1 METTRQNHLYTTTT
15 TTNGHY
21 ERNNNNYNSSSSSL
35 NQSRSKDGGGGGNSS
50 AVMARAREYNRMI
63 EDQNQNTNN
72 VKKKTTIPYQQ
83 QEEEEEEEED
93 HAVVTPEL
101 LVDAL
106 SGHEDGLLAIA
117 ERLMEH
123 YDEGYDAMGEA
134 IIDAFAD
141 VQKLFQHVVEAA
153 HMEGAAYEAERK
165 EEELQKF
172 KQQHGLLSDNNH
184 HHHDRGTN
192 HTTTGTNTTAMNHTT
207 TTNNNS
213 SSYRNSS
220 RNNNASPTPPHRH
233 EEFIDED
240 VRELLQQ
247 ALNQS
252 INIQKK
258 EQLMDIYENACNS
271 ASALLPVDSDHRGR
285 LQLSISRS
293 EGMSPDRACTILKY
307 AMEDV
312 LRSHAPRDNIPE
324 SQRGDCVLEKTVT
337 PSLNN
342 LVEEMKDILSAP
354 VYQDS
359 PIQSVAPQFFSE
371 LDVMQKK
378 HQSME
383 ERLEH
388 KLASLKAEFLL
399 AREVR
404 YYYHYF

>member
-1 METTRQNHLYTTTT
+1 MATTRQNHLYYE
-15 TTNGHY
+15 TNNGRH
-21 ERNNNNYNSSSSSL
+21 ERNNQSS
-35 NQSRSKDGGGGGNSS
+35 SRSKEGGSSS

-63 EDQNQNTNN
+63 EDNA
-72 VKKKTTIPYQQ
+72 KKTPSSGGPRQEPQQ
-83 QEEEEEEEED
+83 HPQYPQDHHHPADEQEEEEAEE

-172 KQQHGLLSDNNH
+172 KQQHGFD
-184 HHHDRGTN
+184 
-192 HTTTGTNTTAMNHTT
+192 
-207 TTNNNS
+207 TTNNNINNNNNNNSHDTNHNNHHQPNS
-213 SSYRNSS
+213 SSNNHRNGTNSS
-220 RNNNASPTPPHRH
+220 SPTPPHRH

-252 INIQKK
+252 MNIQNK

-307 AMEDV
+307 SMEDV
-312 LRSHAPRDNIPE
+312 LRSHAHKPRENIPE
-324 SQRGDCVLEKTVT
+324 SQRGDCVLEKTVS

-371 LDVMQKK
+371 LDTMQKR

-404 YYYHYF
+404 VSTTTTTTTKCII